1 MNNFIQARSEEIKYH
16 ESFYTENDLFEP
28 GTWLAKPVKVVLEML
43 ELLNLNRIRVLDL
56 GCGVGRN
63 SIPIAQILKNHNGTI
78 TCIDLIPTAIDILV
92 ENSKKYDVDN
102 QILPEVADAESF
114 SILPNEF
121 DYIVSCSCLEHVSSV
136 EAFRKVVK
144 RMIDGTK
151 ERGINTILMSTEIEE
166 IDIETGKISEGLI
179 ELNLKTEEAFSYL
192 QELYKDWEILIERN
206 LPQAL
211 NEVKYG
217 KEIEF
222 RSNWIT
228 FVARRKGGIS

>member
-16 ESFYTENDLFEP
+16 ESFYTANGLFEP

-63 SIPIAQILKNHNGTI
+63 SIPIAKILKNHNGTI
-78 TCIDLIPTAIDILV
+78 TCIDLIPTAIDLLV
-92 ENSKKYDVDN
+92 KNSKKYDVDN

-151 ERGINTILMSTEIEE
+151 EQGINTILMSTEIEE

-179 ELNLKTEEAFSYL
+179 ELNLK
-192 QELYKDWEILIERN
+192 
-206 LPQAL
+206 
-211 NEVKYG
+211 
-217 KEIEF
+217 
-222 RSNWIT
+222 
-228 FVARRKGGIS
+228 